1 MLIKT
6 LIAGVAWDMV
16 QLDLRTTNLSTLTP
30 LDVIEEVIN
39 NQGWRLNRLQE
50 EEIAAEYHGRWC
62 EYSLHFAWSREIQ
75 ALHFTCAFD
84 LRIPQEKTND
94 VNNLLALIN
103 DRLWLGH
110 FCVWQEEVLPMFR
123 HAFPLRG
130 TDCLEVQQ
138 AEDLLEI
145 AITECEKF
153 YPAFQYVIWGNK
165 KPNEALEASI
175 LEPIG
180 QA

>member
-123 HAFPLRG
+123 HASPLRG

-165 KPNEALEASI
+165 RPNEALEASI